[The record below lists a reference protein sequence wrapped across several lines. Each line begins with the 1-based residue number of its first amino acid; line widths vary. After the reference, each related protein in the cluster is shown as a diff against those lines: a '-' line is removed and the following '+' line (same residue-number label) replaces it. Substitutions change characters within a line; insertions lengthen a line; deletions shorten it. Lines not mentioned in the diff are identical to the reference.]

1 MDLVVV
7 VVLGAPE
14 GVCLVRRARRRRDGL
29 ELLGGALHMGLEL
42 VDERTG
48 QLVNR
53 SDSKKPQL
61 SARR

>member
-1 MDLVVV
+1 M
-7 VVLGAPE
+7 
-14 GVCLVRRARRRRDGL
+14 RRARRRRDGL